1 MALYGANPDIYQAKY
16 AYHAKYAPKYTPW
29 QHHGAASTVV
39 SASPAG
45 AGWGGASVERVPA
58 NR

>member
-29 QHHGAASTVV
+29 QHHGAASTVI
-39 SASPAG
+39 SAWPAG
-45 AGWGGASVERVPA
+45 AGLR
-58 NR
+58 

>member
-29 QHHGAASTVV
+29 QHHGAASTVIFGV
-39 SASPAG
+39 AG
-45 AGWGGASVERVPA
+45 RGGASVERVSA